1 MEAFEKTLF
10 GALLDVMGQVWNDL
24 PPSANEPA
32 AVATA
37 TPVSAIE
44 QKAA

>member
-10 GALLDVMGQVWNDL
+10 DALLDVMGQVWHDL

-32 AVATA
+32 AVAA
-37 TPVSAIE
+37 PTPVTVIE

>member
-10 GALLDVMGQVWNDL
+10 DALLDVMGQVWHDM
-24 PPSANEPA
+24 PSANEPA
-32 AVATA
+32 AVTA
-37 TPVSAIE
+37 PAPVSAIE